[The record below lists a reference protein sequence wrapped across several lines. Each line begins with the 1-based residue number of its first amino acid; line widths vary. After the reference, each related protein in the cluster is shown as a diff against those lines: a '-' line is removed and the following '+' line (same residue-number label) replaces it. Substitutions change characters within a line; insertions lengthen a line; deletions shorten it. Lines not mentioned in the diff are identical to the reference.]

1 MFSILLLG
9 FIIGMQ
15 HAMEAD
21 HIAAVASLASSDGAS
36 LRGTVRKGAVWGVGH
51 TLTLLLFCGFVLVAD
66 TMIPDQFA
74 RYLELAVGVMLVL
87 LGADVIRRLISERVH
102 FHLHAHG
109 DLLHLHAH
117 AHAAGPGLDHEIDP
131 HRHEHPGP
139 FPLRAL
145 FVGMMHGMAGS
156 AALIILTL
164 QTVAS
169 VYQGFLYILLFGAG
183 SILGMSLL
191 AVAITLPLRFTARSL
206 GWLHNGLKGL
216 VGIVTT
222 GLGCAVIYRIGF
234 VEGLLTGLM

>member
-21 HIAAVASLASSDGAS
+21 HIAAVASLASSGGAS
-36 LRGTVRKGAVWGVGH
+36 LRGTARKGMAWGLGH
-51 TLTLLLFCGFVLVAD
+51 TLTLLLFCGFVLLAD
-66 TMIPDQFA
+66 TMIPEHFA

-87 LGADVIRRLISERVH
+87 LGGDVIRRLVSERVH

-109 DLLHLHAH
+109 DLLHVHAH
-117 AHAAGPGLDHEIDP
+117 SHADSPAMDHGADP
-131 HRHEHPGP
+131 HQHEHPGS

-164 QTVAS
+164 QSVAS
-169 VYQGFLYILLFGAG
+169 FYQGVLYILLFGAG
-183 SILGMSLL
+183 SILGMTLL
-191 AVAITLPLRFTARSL
+191 AAAITLPLRFTARSL

-216 VGIVTT
+216 VGVVTV

-234 VEGLLTGLM
+234 AEGLLGGPM